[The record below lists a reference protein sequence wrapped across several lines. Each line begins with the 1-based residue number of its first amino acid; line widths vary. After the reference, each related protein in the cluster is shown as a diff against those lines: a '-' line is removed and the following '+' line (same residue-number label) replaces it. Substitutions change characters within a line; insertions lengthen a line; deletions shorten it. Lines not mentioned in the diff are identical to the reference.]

1 MKMRAQHAAVS
12 AQNYMISTTLQ
23 LEPSHAIMATE
34 IDSPA
39 VQKLNQYQGRIFI
52 VCVRVAVMQIPMSL

>member
-1 MKMRAQHAAVS
+1 MRAQHAAVF
-12 AQNYMISTTLQ
+12 AQNYMISTLQ